1 MKQRN
6 IVENTKTPGIYDVF
20 ANRVQTNSNVQTNN
34 LVIKDALEKKISC
47 SNPVGLFLLIILFQA
62 NFWRL
67 QKHKKKQLTNF
78 RFGPYQLNI
87 PISNSIR

>member
-1 MKQRN
+1 MTHLLIAFKQ
-6 IVENTKTPGIYDVF
+6 IVG
-20 ANRVQTNSNVQTNN
+20 NVQINN
-34 LVIKDALEKKISC
+34 LVIKDALEKKIRA
-47 SNPVGLFLLIILFQA
+47 PIQLDYFFADYTILSAF

-67 QKHKKKQLTNF
+67 QKHKKKQLENF